1 VNILTVDVG
10 MPEFSVATFK
20 PFGRVVTLVSG
31 TLYSDYIKYQH
42 QILTNRGEGAG
53 SGWGRWRGLQPSGGG
68 CSPGEGRGMG
78 VPIGIKMCMLLIFSF
93 IFNLQSWKV

>member
-31 TLYSDYIKYQH
+31 TLYSDYMKYQH

-53 SGWGRWRGLQPSGGG
+53 SGWGRWRGLQPRGGPGYG
-68 CSPGEGRGMG
+68 CAHRHKD
-78 VPIGIKMCMLLIFSF
+78 VHVTHILIHF
-93 IFNLQSWKV
+93 